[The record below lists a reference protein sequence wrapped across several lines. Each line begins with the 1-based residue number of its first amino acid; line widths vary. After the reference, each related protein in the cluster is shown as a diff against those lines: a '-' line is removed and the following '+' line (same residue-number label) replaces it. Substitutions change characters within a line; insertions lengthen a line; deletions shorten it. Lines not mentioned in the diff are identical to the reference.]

1 MIQKKIKKNVI
12 INGLLITGILLCH
25 YPIAYAG
32 WRDDIANQW
41 SKLLAI
47 KKEKILELVFLG
59 GIIAL
64 GFFILSKPLPSRPSQ
79 QEQPLQPPADIPQ
92 PKAKIESNERKNLAE
107 ELSIREELRKLE
119 VEYKRGEEIVARLSE
134 ELNKERELKQQ
145 AEAELHSIEER
156 NKSAIAI
163 QAGRDEAKKVIA
175 ALKSAQET
183 TNEARLYAQQADE
196 AAREALKRLEEIQT
210 FEVEI
215 NIALDNLE
223 QKASKLDAET
233 LPDPEYEARIVR
245 LQKEGEIID
254 EDMSR
259 VMATEQVITIYTQ
272 QAQQAVQAA
281 QEAIIRIGQYVE
293 QATQAKNRAQ
303 TGSQTITD
311 ETARQAIVQFA
322 ETAVNMVKSEKQKAD
337 SLYSQARM
345 RQQYAEE
352 AVTQATELVARIRYA
367 AQSIQSKIDSYIAL
381 ERVKT

>member
-1 MIQKKIKKNVI
+1 MMQKKSKKMSLLH
-12 INGLLITGILLCH
+12 GLLITGILLCH
-25 YPIAYAG
+25 HPIAYAG

-47 KKEKILELVFLG
+47 KKEKIIELVLLG

-92 PKAKIESNERKNLAE
+92 PKAKIESKERKNLAE
-107 ELSIREELRKLE
+107 ELRIREELRKLE

-145 AEAELHSIEER
+145 AEAELHSIEED
-156 NKSAIAI
+156 NKSAI
-163 QAGRDEAKKVIA
+163 QVGRDEAQKAIA
-175 ALKSAQET
+175 ALASAKEI
-183 TNEARLYAQQADE
+183 TNEVRLYVQQADE
-196 AAREALKRLEEIQT
+196 AAREALKQLEGIQT

-337 SLYSQARM
+337 SLYSQART

-352 AVTQATELVARIRYA
+352 AATQATELVARIRYA